1 MNKSC
6 MKPTQIK
13 MNDCNFFVNEQTRT
27 VVCICEGTKYMA
39 QDFLNHYNEKHDTSG
54 RYDLYRGITGCYMPD
69 YFKGIARCS
78 IHDQWD
84 EKIGAQIAFARMK
97 RKMDRAW
104 VRALNVFFES
114 EFNWLNQVADIA
126 DRACSRVANEE
137 ESLRRNIENK
147 IGKEPE

>member
-1 MNKSC
+1 MS
-6 MKPTQIK
+6 
-13 MNDCNFFVNEQTRT
+13 
-27 VVCICEGTKYMA
+27 
-39 QDFLNHYNEKHDTSG
+39 FLTFS
-54 RYDLYRGITGCYMPD
+54 
-69 YFKGIARCS
+69 KGIARCS

-97 RKMDRAW
+97 RKMDKAW

-126 DRACSRVANEE
+126 DSACNRIANEE
-137 ESLRRNIENK
+137 ESLQRNIENK